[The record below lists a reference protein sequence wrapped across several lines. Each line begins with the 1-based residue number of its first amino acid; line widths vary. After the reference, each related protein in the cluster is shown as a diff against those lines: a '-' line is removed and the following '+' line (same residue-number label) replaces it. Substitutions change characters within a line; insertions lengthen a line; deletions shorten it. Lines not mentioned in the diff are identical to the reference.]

1 MLRQSS
7 PLSILWRKLYSHAV
21 GPTGDLNHVPLLD
34 SADIADLR
42 RRALD
47 AVSVQPR
54 QRSVLHI
61 QHGEHLSPRR
71 GYGLDYEESRVYQPG
86 DDVRFMNWR
95 LAARTGEMHIK
106 VFREERQPS
115 AWILLDWRGSMR
127 FGTQVRLKTTQ
138 ALRTA
143 VLLAFYSY
151 YTGRSVTV
159 LVIDTA
165 AHWLKTGNDE
175 SAVVSMVNNMNQPC
189 PPLPPEIKLP
199 SLTNV
204 LRAMQCA
211 LVPGTSVCLI
221 SDFIDADN
229 DCRSALAKLAN
240 DHDVRA
246 IHILDPAE
254 ERLPKAGVLRLIAT
268 KADSVRQVDLSNHN
282 IATLYQDAA
291 ARHLAEREALL
302 RGVGIQYKRLLTTVD
317 DIETQLNFA

>member
-1 MLRQSS
+1 
-7 PLSILWRKLYSHAV
+7 
-21 GPTGDLNHVPLLD
+21 
-34 SADIADLR
+34 
-42 RRALD
+42 
-47 AVSVQPR
+47 
-54 QRSVLHI
+54 
-61 QHGEHLSPRR
+61 
-71 GYGLDYEESRVYQPG
+71 
-86 DDVRFMNWR
+86 
-95 LAARTGEMHIK
+95 
-106 VFREERQPS
+106 
-115 AWILLDWRGSMR
+115 
-127 FGTQVRLKTTQ
+127 
-138 ALRTA
+138 
-143 VLLAFYSY
+143 
-151 YTGRSVTV
+151 
-159 LVIDTA
+159 
-165 AHWLKTGNDE
+165 
-175 SAVVSMVNNMNQPC
+175 VSMVNNMNQPC

-221 SDFIDADN
+221 SDFIDAGH